1 MVHQV
6 RLFNEAGSLLIV
18 WRVQHL
24 LAFGLAESY
33 HVCGMIYG

>member
-1 MVHQV
+1 
-6 RLFNEAGSLLIV
+6 V